1 MVNGKLVHG
10 QGLKGATV
18 SVNGR
23 SAVLVN
29 GDDGAFS
36 FPVPNKEFRI
46 DSVKKIGYQLVD
58 MDALSQTYYYSSN
71 PFFFVMET
79 PDQQLQDK
87 LTAERK
93 IRRNLQKQLQAKEDE
108 IEALREKN
116 KISDEEYR
124 NALQQ
129 LYAVQESNEQLISDM
144 AKRYSELDY
153 DQLDDFYRQV
163 SYCIENG
170 ELVKADSLLQTRG
183 DIGKQVESHLKK
195 GQAIHEQ
202 EEQIN
207 KARTVLAAD
216 QTELADRCY
225 YYYETFAAQN
235 MNDTAAYYLELR
247 LSLDTTN
254 VQWLLDAG
262 SFHWEFTANYERA
275 LNYDRSALR
284 QAILQHGESHPI
296 VATAYNNLGSD
307 YIQLGEYDKARAY
320 YNKALQIR
328 TNMFGENH
336 PDVAMSYHNIGTQ
349 YYDEGDFDTALEYCN
364 KALRIWASAFG
375 DDHIHVANAYNSIGS
390 IYDSKGDSELALV
403 YYNKALS
410 ILTKQLGE
418 DHPDIARLD
427 NNIGVVYYATGDLEK
442 ALEYCDKALQIWIL
456 VLGENHP
463 EVGVSYSNV
472 GTIYNEIGNYAKA
485 EEYNEISLR
494 IMIKAYGENHPNVA
508 TSYNNLGFVYFNE
521 GDYDKALEYYN
532 KGLQIRKNTI
542 GEDHLDIAM
551 SYNNLGHTYD
561 RKGEYGKA
569 LEYFNKTL
577 LIRRNVLGE
586 DHPLTKVTKQ
596 KIAEIQAKLKE
607 QDPK

>member
-1 MVNGKLVHG
+1 MVDGKLVHG

-23 SAVLVN
+23 STVLVN
-29 GDDGAFS
+29 SDDGAFS

-46 DSVKKIGYQLVD
+46 DSVRKIGYQLVD
-58 MDALSQTYYYSSN
+58 MDALSRTYSYSSN

-79 PDQQLQDK
+79 PEQQLQDK
-87 LTAERK
+87 LSAERK

-108 IEALREKN
+108 IEALREES

-225 YYYETFAAQN
+225 YYHETFAAQN

-262 SFHWEFTANYERA
+262 SFHWEFTANYEKA
-275 LNYDRSALR
+275 LDYDRSALR
-284 QAILQHGESHPI
+284 QAILQHGESHPL

-307 YIQLGEYDKARAY
+307 YNQLGEYDKAKAY

-349 YYDEGDFDTALEYCN
+349 YYDEGDLDTALEYCN
-364 KALRIWASAFG
+364 KALRIWTSALG

-418 DHPDIARLD
+418 DHPDVARLD

-442 ALEYCDKALQIWIL
+442 ALEYCDKTLQIWIQ

-472 GTIYNEIGNYAKA
+472 GTIYNEIGNYVKA

-532 KGLQIRKNTI
+532 EGLQIRKNTI
-542 GEDHLDIAM
+542 GEDHPDAAM